1 MTINSTSLTAIPPVA
16 GPRAAPV
23 FQRTRILRLPRSPKV
38 IAGLV
43 IMAPFAVLAIIG
55 RWISPYSPNATD
67 QQNWVQHV
75 LVPGTGPGTAFPAN
89 YYPLP
94 LPPSAAHWLG
104 TTVFAQDVWSQVL
117 ASTQATLFVGLLAAA
132 IATVLSVL
140 FGVTA
145 GYLGGGADEGLSL
158 VANVFLA
165 IPGLPLLI
173 VLADYVPSAG
183 SSALLVATIIA
194 VTTWAYTARTLRAQT
209 LSLRNRDFVEA
220 ARVSG
225 ESRLRIIL
233 VEVLPNLIPI
243 LAASFLFTTLS
254 AIGAYVAL
262 AFLGLAG
269 SPTSSP
275 PGLWNWGEM
284 LREGFAN
291 NAVRGGW
298 WWWWA
303 PPGLCVAFLGT
314 GLALLNFGI
323 DEFINPR
330 LRAAGLSRRTARQA
344 GISLRP
350 KLGMTPVA
358 RPSARP
364 PANRPL
370 PEGSHGRQG
379 RGISR
384 VGTGG
389 AAEPVLEIRGLSVD
403 YGYGDEAVHAVVDCD
418 LVLRRGQVL
427 GLAGESG
434 SGKTTLALAAIRL
447 LRAPALITAGEVLF
461 HSRPT
466 SGDGP
471 VGTVDLMSA
480 TEDQL
485 REMRWSEIAV
495 VLQSSLNALN
505 PVITIGAQFDDLLRV
520 HRPDLSAPARWAR
533 SGELLD
539 MVGMNADRLRSY
551 PHELSGGMRQRAMI
565 AMAIALE
572 PQVMILDEPTTALDV
587 VTQREILEELIGL
600 RDRIGFATL
609 FITHDLSLLVELADE
624 IAVMYAGRL
633 MERAPAASLFHA
645 PRLPY
650 TYGLLHCFPPMHGVR
665 VPMEG
670 LPGSPPDMRDLPPGC
685 AFHPRCPWA
694 IQRCRQEVPR
704 LLPVDGSAR
713 EVACWLH
720 RGGATVPPELA
731 RPDPVS
737 IRPNGAKSITF
748 PPPQGEGRVGV
759 R

>member
-1 MTINSTSLTAIPPVA
+1 MNV
-16 GPRAAPV
+16 
-23 FQRTRILRLPRSPKV
+23 LRVPRSPKV

-43 IMAPFAVLAIIG
+43 ILAVFTVVAIVG
-55 RWISPYSPNATD
+55 RWIAPYSPNAT
-67 QQNWVQHV
+67 NEREWVRHI
-75 LVPGTGPGTAFPAN
+75 LVDGTGPGTTVPAA

-94 LPPSAAHWLG
+94 LPPSGAHWLG
-104 TTVFAQDVWSQVL
+104 TTVFAQDAWSQLL
-117 ASTQATLFVGLLAAA
+117 ASTQATLFVGLLAAV
-132 IATVLSVL
+132 IATILSVL
-140 FGVTA
+140 VGVAA

-158 VANVFLA
+158 LANVFLA

-183 SSALLVATIIA
+183 SSILLVAVIIA
-194 VTTWAYTARTLRAQT
+194 VTAWAYTARVLRAQT
-209 LSLRNRDFVEA
+209 LSVRNRDFVEA

-225 ESRLRIIL
+225 EGRLRIIL
-233 VEVLPNLIPI
+233 LEVLPNLVPI
-243 LAASFLFTTLS
+243 VAASFLFTTLY
-254 AIGAYVAL
+254 AIGAYVAI

-303 PPGLCVAFLGT
+303 PPGICVALLGT

-330 LRAAGLSRRTARQA
+330 LRAAGATGAARKA
-344 GISLRP
+344 GISLRATR
-350 KLGMTPVA
+350 GFTPVA
-358 RPSARP
+358 RRQPATLPRQRP
-364 PANRPL
+364 DP
-370 PEGSHGRQG
+370 G
-379 RGISR
+379 
-384 VGTGG
+384 
-389 AAEPVLEIRGLSVD
+389 AEPVLEIRGLCVD

-447 LRAPALITAGEVLF
+447 LRAPGVITGGEVRF
-461 HSRPT
+461 HSRPIG
-466 SGDGP
+466 GDGP
-471 VGTVDLMSA
+471 RGTVDLLA
-480 TEDQL
+480 AGDEVL
-485 REMRWSEIAV
+485 RTVRWSEIAV
-495 VLQSSLNALN
+495 VLQSALNALN
-505 PVITIGAQFDDLLRV
+505 PVITIGAQIDDLLRV
-520 HRPDLSAPARWAR
+520 HRPQLSGPERWDRA
-533 SGELLD
+533 GELLD
-539 MVGMNADRLRSY
+539 LVGMNAERLRSY

-565 AMAIALE
+565 AMALALE

-587 VTQREILEELIGL
+587 VTQREILQELAGL
-600 RDRIGFATL
+600 RDRLGFTAL
-609 FITHDLSLLVELADE
+609 FITHDLSLLVEFADE

-650 TYGLLHCFPPMHGVR
+650 THGLLHCFPPLHGARVR
-665 VPMEG
+665 MDG
-670 LPGSPPDMRDLPPGC
+670 IPGSPPDLRDLPPGC

-694 IQRCRQEVPR
+694 VQRCRQEVPR
-704 LLPVDGSAR
+704 PRPLDGSGR

-720 RGGATVPPELA
+720 GGDVAVPAELA
-731 RPDPVS
+731 RPDPGS
-737 IRPNGAKSITF
+737 GSGA
-748 PPPQGEGRVGV
+748 EVVRAEVGDA
-759 R
+759 

>member
-1 MTINSTSLTAIPPVA
+1 MTIDSTSLARAPVA
-16 GPRAAPV
+16 GPNPV
-23 FQRTRILRLPRSPKV
+23 AIFHPTRILRLPRSPKV
-38 IAGLV
+38 LAGLAILAIFSV
-43 IMAPFAVLAIIG
+43 LALLGRWMAP
-55 RWISPYSPNATD
+55 YNPNTTD
-67 QQNWVQHV
+67 EKNWVQHV
-75 LVPGTGPGTAFPAN
+75 LVPGTGPGTDFPAN
-89 YYPLP
+89 FYPLP

-104 TTVFAQDVWSQVL
+104 TTVFAQDAWSQL
-117 ASTQATLFVGLLAAA
+117 LSSTQATLFVGLLAAA

-140 FGVTA
+140 IGVSA
-145 GYLGGGADEGLSL
+145 GYLGGSADEGLSL

-173 VLADYVPSAG
+173 VIASYVPAAG
-183 SSALLVATIIA
+183 SSIVLVAAIIA

-225 ESRLRIIL
+225 EGRSRIIL

-243 LAASFLFTTLS
+243 VAASFLFTSLA
-254 AIGAYVAL
+254 AIGAYVVI

-291 NAVRGGW
+291 NAVRSGW

-303 PPGLCVAFLGT
+303 PPGVLIALLGT

-330 LRAAGLSRRTARQA
+330 LRAAGLSRAAARKA
-344 GISLRP
+344 GISRRP
-350 KLGMTPVA
+350 KLGMTPVVSD
-358 RPSARP
+358 RPH
-364 PANRPL
+364 PAHLWGPRAAGAGGSL
-370 PEGSHGRQG
+370 PTSGEG
-379 RGISR
+379 
-384 VGTGG
+384 
-389 AAEPVLEIRGLSVD
+389 EPVLEIRGLSID
-403 YGYGDEAVHAVVDCD
+403 YGYGEDAVHAVVDCD
-418 LVLRRGQVL
+418 LTLRRGRVL

-447 LRAPALITAGEVLF
+447 LRAPAVITAGEVLF
-461 HSRPT
+461 HSKPI

-471 VGTVDLMSA
+471 VGTIDLLA
-480 TEDQL
+480 AGDDDL
-485 REMRWSEIAV
+485 RAIRWSEIAV

-505 PVITIGAQFDDLLRV
+505 PVINIGAQFDDLLRV
-520 HRPDLSAPARWAR
+520 HRPRLSTTERWAR
-533 SGELLD
+533 SVELFD
-539 MVGMNADRLRSY
+539 MVGINAERLRSY

-587 VTQREILEELIGL
+587 VTQREIIEELVGL

-624 IAVMYAGRL
+624 IDVMYAGRL
-633 MERAPAASLFHA
+633 MERAPAALLFRA

-650 TYGLLHCFPPMHGVR
+650 THGLLHCFPPLHGPR
-665 VPMEG
+665 AAMEG
-670 LPGSPPDMRDLPPGC
+670 IPGSPPDLRDLPSGC
-685 AFHPRCPWA
+685 PFNPRCRWA
-694 IQRCRQEVPR
+694 MPKCRQELPR
-704 LLPVDGSAR
+704 MAPVDGDGR

-720 RGGATVPPELA
+720 RDGAIVPAELA
-731 RPDPVS
+731 LPEPALAR
-737 IRPNGAKSITF
+737 
-748 PPPQGEGRVGV
+748 GV
-759 R
+759 EM

>member
-1 MTINSTSLTAIPPVA
+1 MTIDSTTLATPPVA
-16 GPRAAPV
+16 GPTPEPI
-23 FQRTRILRLPRSPKV
+23 FHRTRILNLPRSPKV
-38 IAGLV
+38 LAGLV
-43 IMAPFAVLAIIG
+43 ILAFFALVAIIG
-55 RWISPYSPNATD
+55 GWISPYSPNATD

-75 LVPGTGPGTAFPAN
+75 LVPGTGPGTGFPAN

-104 TTVFAQDVWSQVL
+104 TTVFAQDVLSQVL
-117 ASTQATLFVGLLAAA
+117 ASTEATLFVGLLAAA
-132 IATVLSVL
+132 IATVLSI
-140 FGVTA
+140 FIGVSA
-145 GYLGGGADEGLSL
+145 GYFGGGTDEGLSL
-158 VANVFLA
+158 LSNVFLA

-183 SSALLVATIIA
+183 SSIVLVAAIIA
-194 VTTWAYTARTLRAQT
+194 VTTWAYTSRTLRAQT

-233 VEVLPNLIPI
+233 VEILPNLVPI
-243 LAASFLFTTLS
+243 VAASFLFTTLT

-303 PPGLCVAFLGT
+303 PPGICVALLGT

-330 LRAAGLSRRTARQA
+330 LRVTGLSRRAARKA
-344 GISLRP
+344 GISTRP
-350 KLGMTPVA
+350 RPGMTKVV
-358 RPSARP
+358 R
-364 PANRPL
+364 NRPAA
-370 PEGSHGRQG
+370 GSATSAVFTAAATHSGD
-379 RGISR
+379 
-384 VGTGG
+384 

-403 YGYGDEAVHAVVDCD
+403 YGYGEDAVHAVVDCD
-418 LVLRRGQVL
+418 LVLRRGRVL

-434 SGKTTLALAAIRL
+434 SGKTTLALAAMRL
-447 LRAPALITAGEVLF
+447 LREPALITAGQVLF
-461 HSRPT
+461 HSKPIG
-466 SGDGP
+466 GDGLK
-471 VGTVDLMSA
+471 GTVDMLA
-480 TEDQL
+480 ADEEEL
-485 REMRWSEIAV
+485 RAVRWSEISV
-495 VLQSSLNALN
+495 VLQSALNALN
-505 PVITIGAQFDDLLRV
+505 PVITIRAQFDDLLRT
-520 HRPDLSAPARWAR
+520 HRPQLSRSARWER

-539 MVGMNADRLRSY
+539 MVGINADRLRSY

-565 AMAIALE
+565 AMALALE

-587 VTQREILEELIGL
+587 VTQREILEELIAL
-600 RDRIGFATL
+600 RDRLGFAAL
-609 FITHDLSLLVELADE
+609 FITHDLSLLVELADDV
-624 IAVMYAGRL
+624 AVMYAGRL
-633 MERAPAASLFHA
+633 MERAPAAALFHA

-650 TYGLLHCFPPMHGVR
+650 THGLIHCFPPMHGKRAR
-665 VPMEG
+665 VDG
-670 LPGSPPDMRDLPPGC
+670 IPGSPPDLRDLPGGC
-685 AFHPRCPWA
+685 AFHPRCAWA
-694 IQRCRQEVPR
+694 MERCKQAVPR
-704 LLPVDGSAR
+704 LEPINGTDR

-720 RGGATVPPELA
+720 RGDAKVPAELA
-731 RPDPVS
+731 KADPVS
-737 IRPNGAKSITF
+737 APR
-748 PPPQGEGRVGV
+748 RVQALRQV
-759 R
+759 SKK

>member
-1 MTINSTSLTAIPPVA
+1 MTINSTSLTGIPPVA
-16 GPRAAPV
+16 GPGTELV
-23 FQRTRILRLPRSPKV
+23 FRRTHNLRLPRSPKV

-43 IMAPFAVLAIIG
+43 ILGFFGILAIVG
-55 RWISPYSPNATD
+55 RWIAPYSPNATD
-67 QQNWVQHV
+67 QTNWVQHI
-75 LVPGTGPGTAFPAN
+75 LVPGTGAGTGFPAS

-104 TTVFAQDVWSQVL
+104 TTVFAQDVLSQLL
-117 ASTQATLFVGLLAAA
+117 AATQATLLVGLLAAA

-183 SSALLVATIIA
+183 SSVLLVAAIIA
-194 VTTWAYTARTLRAQT
+194 VTTWAYTSRTLRAQT

-225 ESRLRIIL
+225 ESPVRIIL
-233 VEVLPNLIPI
+233 VEVLPNLVPI
-243 LAASFLFTTLS
+243 VAASFLFTALS
-254 AIGAYVAL
+254 AIGAYVAI

-303 PPGLCVAFLGT
+303 PPGLCIALLGT

-330 LRAAGLSRRTARQA
+330 LRAAGLSRRTAKKA
-344 GISLRP
+344 GISLRST
-350 KLGMTPVA
+350 LGMTAVA
-358 RPSARP
+358 RRQPAAVAPDSAAMPATPSRI
-364 PANRPL
+364 RD
-370 PEGSHGRQG
+370 
-379 RGISR
+379 
-384 VGTGG
+384 
-389 AAEPVLEIRGLSVD
+389 AAEPVLVIRGLSVD
-403 YGYGDEAVHAVVDCD
+403 YGYGDERVQAVVDCD

-461 HSRPT
+461 HSKPI

-471 VGTVDLMSA
+471 VGTIDMLSA
-480 TEDQL
+480 TDEEL
-485 REMRWSEIAV
+485 RSIRWSEIAV

-520 HRPDLSAPARWAR
+520 HRPDLSGSAR
-533 SGELLD
+533 STRAGELLD
-539 MVGMNADRLRSY
+539 MVGMNAERLRSY

-572 PQVMILDEPTTALDV
+572 PQIMILDEPTTALDV

-650 TYGLLHCFPPMHGVR
+650 TYGLLHCFPPMHGPR

-670 LPGSPPDMRDLPPGC
+670 LKGSPPDMRDLPAGC

-694 IQRCRQEVPR
+694 IARCQREMPR
-704 LLPVDGSAR
+704 LTPLPGSAR

-720 RGGATVPPELA
+720 HGEAKVPAELA
-731 RPDPVS
+731 LPEP
-737 IRPNGAKSITF
+737 ALMK
-748 PPPQGEGRVGV
+748 V
-759 R
+759 RAQ

>member
-1 MTINSTSLTAIPPVA
+1 MTISPTALTEVA
-16 GPRAAPV
+16 PAGGPGGVV
-23 FQRTRILRLPRSPKV
+23 FHRTRILQLPRSPKV

-43 IMAPFAVLAIIG
+43 ILGFFAVVALLG
-55 RWISPYSPNATD
+55 RWAAPYSPNATD
-67 QQNWVQHV
+67 PKNWVQHV
-75 LVPGTGPGTAFPAN
+75 LVDGTGPGTPFPAN

-94 LPPSAAHWLG
+94 FPPSAAHWLG
-104 TTVFAQDVWSQVL
+104 TTVFAQDALSQVL

-132 IATVLSVL
+132 IATILSIL

-145 GYLGGGADEGLSL
+145 GYVGGGTDEGLSL

-173 VLADYVPSAG
+173 VLADYVPNAG
-183 SSALLVATIIA
+183 SSIFLVAAIIA
-194 VTTWAYTARTLRAQT
+194 ITSWAYSARTLRAQT

-225 ESRLRIIL
+225 EGRLRIIL

-243 LAASFLFTTLS
+243 VAASFLFTTLS

-291 NAVRGGW
+291 NAVRSGW

-303 PPGLCVAFLGT
+303 PPGIMVALLGT

-330 LRAAGLSRRTARQA
+330 LRAGGLSRKAAKKA
-344 GISLRP
+344 GISPSTR
-350 KLGMTPVA
+350 LGLTPVA
-358 RPSARP
+358 RSVLDAPQ
-364 PANRPL
+364 PA
-370 PEGSHGRQG
+370 SQAAK
-379 RGISR
+379 
-384 VGTGG
+384 GT
-389 AAEPVLEIRGLSVD
+389 AAEPVLEIRGLCVD
-403 YGYGDEAVHAVVDCD
+403 YGVGGGAVHAVMDCD
-418 LVLRRGQVL
+418 FVLRRGQVL

-447 LRAPALITAGEVLF
+447 LRAPAVITAGSVLF
-461 HSRPT
+461 HSKPI

-471 VGTVDLMSA
+471 TGTIDLLA
-480 TEDQL
+480 ADLDEL
-485 REMRWSEIAV
+485 REVRWSEIAV
-495 VLQSSLNALN
+495 VLQSALDSLN
-505 PVITIGAQFDDLLRV
+505 PVTTIGAQFDDLLRV
-520 HRPDLSAPARWAR
+520 HRPHMSGSERWAR
-533 SGELLD
+533 SAELLE
-539 MVGMNADRLRSY
+539 MVGMNGDRLRSY

-565 AMAIALE
+565 AMAIALD
-572 PQVMILDEPTTALDV
+572 PQVIILDEPTTALDV

-633 MERAPAASLFHA
+633 MERAPAGSLFHA

-650 TYGLLHCFPPMHGVR
+650 THGLLNCFPPLHGAHHR
-665 VPMEG
+665 MEG
-670 LPGSPPDMRDLPPGC
+670 ITGSPPDLRDLPQGC
-685 AFHPRCPWA
+685 AFNPRCRWA
-694 IQRCRQEVPR
+694 MQQCREERPR
-704 LLPVDGSAR
+704 LLPVDGSTR
-713 EVACWLH
+713 EVACWLQ
-720 RGGATVPPELA
+720 RGGAVVPPELA
-731 RPDPVS
+731 RPEPAARKLEPVAVT
-737 IRPNGAKSITF
+737 R
-748 PPPQGEGRVGV
+748 EGRL
-759 R
+759 